1 MKTENIDITKAV
13 TQEGAYCYVSRC
25 NYLPLILHKF
35 LVFFQYI
42 IPMYFFC
49 RESILNGSPD
59 LKENASH
66 GLAEVIKLTSPEALK
81 PSVVHITGPLI
92 RILGDRFGA
101 NVKTGTLFLRLFLV
115 RPTYYL
121 LPLN

>member
-1 MKTENIDITKAV
+1 MTLFPIIIHKVLHNSLLYVLQALIT
-13 TQEGAYCYVSRC
+13 
-25 NYLPLILHKF
+25 YLEFILLKF
-35 LVFFQYI
+35 YNFFFEYI
-42 IPMYFFC
+42 LYFIHLF

-101 NVKTGTLFLRLFLV
+101 NVKTGTSYF
-115 RPTYYL
+115 RPG
-121 LPLN
+121 

>member
-1 MKTENIDITKAV
+1 M
-13 TQEGAYCYVSRC
+13 
-25 NYLPLILHKF
+25 
-35 LVFFQYI
+35 
-42 IPMYFFC
+42 
-49 RESILNGSPD
+49 
-59 LKENASH
+59 KENASH

-115 RPTYYL
+115 RPTHYL
-121 LPLN
+121 LPLNQNDTTDYHWIYVFCVSNYDRVNFRNKMRKSNDNLLFNFGLIEETVSQYE

>member
-1 MKTENIDITKAV
+1 MTLFPIIILKMLHKLLLYVLQALIT
-13 TQEGAYCYVSRC
+13 
-25 NYLPLILHKF
+25 YLVELILHKF
-35 LVFFQYI
+35 YNLFEYILFYIFF
-42 IPMYFFC
+42 

-101 NVKTGTLFLRLFLV
+101 NVKTGTSYF
-115 RPTYYL
+115 RPG
-121 LPLN
+121 